1 MYYTYTVLPSVGYI
15 IEISGVILIKVD
27 IYKTIAPG
35 TCWKKNL
42 KSTSMEISNL
52 NFPYNLQ

>member
-42 KSTSMEISNL
+42 KKYL
-52 NFPYNLQ
+52 NGNKQSEFSI